1 MTSVCFNGCS
11 FTVGE
16 GFPVEQRDVYIY
28 DRLISKTFNFDR
40 TNIAVGGSSNYKIFL
55 RSAAALSSGQFDIVF
70 SQWSALNRV
79 WFSPG
84 PDSEFFLNDK
94 KFPDFKYR
102 NIYLSPQKKQE
113 FQNTL
118 LILNHDYQNLLDL
131 VDYCNILDSLA
142 KLNNVKSVY
151 INGLLPWQTDLI
163 APLTNN
169 FECLL
174 SDYSKEILDFKN
186 RDDKEIS
193 LFFTQL
199 QEKIKLLNKKN
210 WVNQFES
217 MQFLSTDKGPEG
229 HHPGIKSHQLMA
241 NLIESYLKN
250 NIL

>member
-11 FTVGE
+11 FTVGA
-16 GFPVEQRDVYIY
+16 GFPVEQRDLYIY
-28 DRLISKTFNFDR
+28 DRLISKKFNFDR

-55 RSAAALSSGQFDIVF
+55 RSAAALSSGHFDIVF
-70 SQWSALNRV
+70 SQWSALNRI
-79 WFSPG
+79 WLSPG
-84 PDSEFFLNDK
+84 PDSEFFSNDK
-94 KFPDFKYR
+94 KIPDFKYR

-169 FECLL
+169 LECLL

-186 RDDKEIS
+186 RDDKEIL

-199 QEKIKLLNKKN
+199 QKKIKLLNKKN

-217 MQFLSTDKGPEG
+217 MRFLSTDNGPEG

-241 NLIESYLKN
+241 DLIESYLKN

>member
-16 GFPVEQRDVYIY
+16 GFPVEQRDLYIY
-28 DRLISKTFNFDR
+28 DRLISKKFNFTR
-40 TNIAVGGSSNYKIFL
+40 TNIAVSGSSNYKIFL
-55 RSAAALSSGQFDIVF
+55 RSAEALSSGHFDIVF
-70 SQWSALNRV
+70 SQWSSLNRI
-79 WFSPG
+79 WLSPG

-131 VDYCNILDSLA
+131 VDYCNILDDLA

-186 RDDKEIS
+186 RDDKEIL

-199 QEKIKLLNKKN
+199 QKKIKLLNKKN

-217 MQFLSTDKGPEG
+217 MQFLSTDNGPEG

-241 NLIESYLKN
+241 DLITSYLEN